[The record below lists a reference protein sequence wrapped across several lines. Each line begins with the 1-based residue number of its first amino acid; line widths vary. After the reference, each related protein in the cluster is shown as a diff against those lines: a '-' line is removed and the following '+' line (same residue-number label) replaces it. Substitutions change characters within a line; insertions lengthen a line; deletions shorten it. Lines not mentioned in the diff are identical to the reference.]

1 MRISIKK
8 DELYYYFVIEV
19 EDSWKWKYH
28 KTSKEME
35 ILWEIKIKEWFKNHS
50 SIRWRWLFL
59 IIKNIVEDLYFKDSK
74 TGWLIVGIKKKI
86 KI

>member
-1 MRISIKK
+1 MISIKK

-28 KTSKEME
+28 KNSREME
-35 ILWEIKIKEWFKNHS
+35 ILWEKKLKEWFKNHS
-50 SIRWRWLFL
+50 SIRWRGLFL
-59 IIKNIVEDLYFKDSK
+59 IIKNIVDDLYFKDSF
-74 TGWLIVGIKKKI
+74 TWWLIVGVKKKI